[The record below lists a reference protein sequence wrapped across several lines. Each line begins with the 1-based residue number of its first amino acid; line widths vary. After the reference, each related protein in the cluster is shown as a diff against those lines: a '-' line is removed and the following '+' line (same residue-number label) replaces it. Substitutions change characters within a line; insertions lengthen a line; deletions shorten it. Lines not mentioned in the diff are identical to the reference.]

1 MVKWKKMTPGRE
13 AWLATAAC
21 VCVCVCPRQSAVV
34 SKHSPRE
41 QDIVCVYIT
50 QHMIIHTVN
59 LQLYTT
65 SDRETHRTNE
75 LVPSEARR
83 EGVNVTYDVSDTLHP
98 ATSETFT
105 GI

>member
-13 AWLATAAC
+13 AWLAAAAC
-21 VCVCVCPRQSAVV
+21 VRVCVCVLDSLLLCLNTA
-34 SKHSPRE
+34 RE
-41 QDIVCVYIT
+41 NKTLCVCIT
-50 QHMIIHTVN
+50 QHMIIYTVN

>member
-1 MVKWKKMTPGRE
+1 MEKDDTRQRSVAGSS
-13 AWLATAAC
+13 C
-21 VCVCVCPRQSAVV
+21 VCVCVCVLDSLLLCLNTA
-34 SKHSPRE
+34 RE
-41 QDIVCVYIT
+41 NKTLCVYIT
-50 QHMIIHTVN
+50 QHMIIYTVN

-75 LVPSEARR
+75 LVTSEARR